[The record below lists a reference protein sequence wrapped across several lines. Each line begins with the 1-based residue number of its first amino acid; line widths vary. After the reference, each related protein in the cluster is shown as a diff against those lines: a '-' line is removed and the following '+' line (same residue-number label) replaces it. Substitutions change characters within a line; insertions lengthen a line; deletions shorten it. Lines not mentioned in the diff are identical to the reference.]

1 MSEVQ
6 TVENMV
12 TITIDGAQ
20 YQAKEG
26 EYILNAARAND
37 VFIPAICYLT
47 RCSPTLACRICLVEA
62 DGKQVYSCNA
72 KVKEGMEVTTS
83 TPTILEER
91 RAIMEV
97 YDVNHPLQCGVCD
110 KSGECELQNYT
121 LEIGVDSQS
130 YMIPDT
136 KRETTNWSSVL
147 HYDPGLCIV
156 CERCTTVCKDMIGD
170 AAITTAK
177 RGGADLDK
185 AYKDTM
191 PKDAYAMWNKLQKS
205 VIAPSNGTEFTNCSD
220 CGECLAVCP
229 VGALVS
235 RDFVYKSNAW
245 ELKRI
250 PAVAAHSSD
259 GAQIYY
265 EVKHGSI
272 EDRTEKIY
280 RVTNEWNFV
289 SLDGSARFAY
299 DFENRGADNKGV
311 KKDSTAFSAALEAF
325 KKAETIRFNA
335 IITNEEAMMLQTLK
349 EKMGLKLYNP
359 EVRAFQKFLGYYTA
373 ASGSSLYSTD
383 TDAIMRKSDFVI
395 AVGTALRHDSPAL
408 KYAFNNVQKL
418 NKGAGLYF
426 HPIADTLIAGFGKS
440 VETFIH
446 KAGLE
451 EAVLYLILDLFADKE
466 KLPAEV
472 KAYIDSFKTTQTQ
485 TITEKVEKTVKEM
498 VLNEETGEEEE
509 VSKKVK
515 EEVQKEI
522 TVTSNGLVDL
532 LGGDSSKFDDVFA
545 KMISKKEAFSLMV
558 GEDFYFH
565 PKAENLAKLVALI
578 EATCSMD
585 VVMTPPKSN
594 ALGVALICDL
604 DDTGTGYTI
613 GYNEN
618 GDFRLSALGDG
629 DLDMPAMNQ
638 QEGTLTSISKRVLPT
653 NAALEYEGYELND
666 IVKALVG
673 APEQTIEWTEMLPV
687 SKGFKALAFDSLPN
701 AFSNDGRDN
710 RGYVLDVKRE
720 EVQLPAV
727 ASFDPN
733 AVLEGEIAYRCNPAR
748 QFNDFTDKSHEIFET
763 FSLYASPAKAESLG
777 KKVEVVFENGSIVLD
792 VVADAKMEGDIVK
805 VPDFKAA
812 KDVYGLFGESRYQTV
827 TLRKV

>member
-12 TITIDGAQ
+12 TISIDGAE
-20 YQAKEG
+20 YKAKEG

-83 TPTILEER
+83 TATILEER

-121 LEIGVDSQS
+121 LELGVDSQS

-136 KRETTNWSSVL
+136 KRETVNWSSVL

-156 CERCTTVCKDMIGD
+156 CERCTTVCKDMVGD

-177 RGGADLDK
+177 RGGSELDK
-185 AYKDTM
+185 GYKDSM

-205 VIAPSNGTEFTNCSD
+205 VIAPSNGTEFTDCSD
-220 CGECLAVCP
+220 CGECIAVCP

-235 RDFVYKSNAW
+235 RDFVYQSNAW
-245 ELKRI
+245 DLRKI

-265 EVKHGSI
+265 EVKPTSI
-272 EDRTEKIY
+272 EDRSEKIF

-299 DFENRGADNKGV
+299 DFENRGADNTGV
-311 KKDSTAFSAALEAF
+311 RKDEAAFGAALEAF
-325 KKAETIRFNA
+325 KKADTVRFNSM
-335 IITNEEAMMLQTLK
+335 ITNEEAMMLQTLK

-359 EVRAFQKFLGYYTA
+359 EVRAFQKFLGYYA
-373 ASGSSLYSTD
+373 VASGSSLYSTD
-383 TDAIMRKSDFVI
+383 ADAIMKKSDFVI
-395 AVGTALRHDSPAL
+395 SVGVALRNDSPAL

-426 HPIADTLIAGFGKS
+426 HPVGDTLIPGFGKS
-440 VETFIH
+440 VEVFTH
-446 KAGLE
+446 KVGLE
-451 EAVLYLILDLFADKE
+451 EAALYLILDLFADQN
-466 KLPAEV
+466 KLPADV
-472 KAYIDSFKTTQTQ
+472 KEYIESFKTSQTQ

-515 EEVQKEI
+515 ENVEKEI
-522 TVTSNGLVDL
+522 TVSTNGLVDL

-545 KMISKKEAFSLMV
+545 KMMSKKESFSLMV
-558 GEDFYFH
+558 GEDLYFH
-565 PKAENLAKLVALI
+565 DKAENLAKLVALI
-578 EATCSMD
+578 EATCNID

-604 DDTGTGYTI
+604 DDECSGYTV

-638 QEGTLTSISKRVLPT
+638 QEGTLTSMSKRVLPT

-666 IVKALVG
+666 IMKVLVG
-673 APEQTIEWTEMLPV
+673 APDQTIDWTEMLPAA
-687 SKGFKALAFDSLPN
+687 KGFKAATFDSLPN
-701 AFSNDGRDN
+701 AFTNDGKDN
-710 RGYVLDVKRE
+710 RGYRLDIVTQ
-720 EVQLPAV
+720 EVQIPTV
-727 ASFDPN
+727 EKFDEN

-763 FSLYASPAKAESLG
+763 FSLYASTAKAESLG
-777 KKVEVVFENGSIVLD
+777 EKVEVVFENGSIVLD
-792 VVADAKMEGDIVK
+792 VVADAKIEGDIVK
-805 VPDFKAA
+805 VPDFKSA
-812 KDVYGLFGESRYQTV
+812 KDVYSLFGESRYQTV

>member
-6 TVENMV
+6 TVDNMV
-12 TITIDGAQ
+12 SISIDGIE
-20 YQAKEG
+20 YKAKEG

-62 DGKQVYSCNA
+62 DGKQVYACNA
-72 KVKEGMEVTTS
+72 KVKEGMEVTTE
-83 TPTILEER
+83 TPNILEER

-121 LEIGVDSQS
+121 LELSVDSQS

-156 CERCTTVCKDMIGD
+156 CERCTTVCKDMVGD

-185 AYKDTM
+185 SYKDTM

-205 VIAPSNGTEFTNCSD
+205 VIAPSNGTDATNCSD
-220 CGECLAVCP
+220 CGECIAVCP

-235 RDFVYKSNAW
+235 RDFVYQSNAW
-245 ELKRI
+245 DLRRI

-265 EVKHGSI
+265 EVKPTSI
-272 EDRTEKIY
+272 EDRSEKIY
-280 RVTNEWNFV
+280 RVTNEWNYV

-299 DFENRGADNKGV
+299 DFENRGV
-311 KKDSTAFSAALEAF
+311 SKDEAAFNAALEAF
-325 KKAETIRFNA
+325 KKADTVRFNSM
-335 IITNEEAMMLQTLK
+335 ITNEEAMMLQTLK
-349 EKMGLKLYNP
+349 EKMGIKLYNP
-359 EVRAFQKFLGYYTA
+359 EVRAFQKFLGHYAA

-383 TDAIMRKSDFVI
+383 TDAIMKKSDFVI
-395 AVGTALRHDSPAL
+395 SVGAALRNDSPAL

-426 HPIADTLIAGFGKS
+426 HPVGDTLIPTFGKT
-440 VETFIH
+440 VETFVH

-451 EAVLYLILDLFADKE
+451 EAALYLILDLFADKE

-472 KAYIDSFKTTQTQ
+472 KEYIESFKSSETRTVKEQ
-485 TITEKVEKTVKEM
+485 VMKTVKEM

-515 EEVQKEI
+515 ETVEKEI
-522 TVTSNGLVDL
+522 TVTINGLVTL
-532 LGGDSSKFDDVFA
+532 LGKDSEKFDDAFD
-545 KMISKKEAFSLMV
+545 KMMKKKEAFSLMI
-558 GEDFYFH
+558 GEDLYFH
-565 PKAENLAKLVALI
+565 EKAENLAKLVALI
-578 EATCSMD
+578 EATCNID

-604 DDTGTGYTI
+604 DDDCSGYTV

-638 QEGTLTSISKRVLPT
+638 QEGTLTSMAKRVLPT
-653 NAALEYEGYELND
+653 NAALEYGGYELND

-673 APEQTIEWTEMLPV
+673 APELTIDWTEMLPV
-687 SKGFKALAFDSLPN
+687 SKGFKSVAFDTLPN
-701 AFSNDGRDN
+701 AYTNAGVDN
-710 RGYVLDVKRE
+710 RGYKLDVTVQ
-720 EVQLPAV
+720 EVALPTV
-727 ASFDPN
+727 EKFDES
-733 AVLEGEIAYRCNPAR
+733 AALEGDIAYRCNPAR
-748 QFNDFTDKSHEIFET
+748 QFNDFTDKAHEIFEA
-763 FSLYASPAKAESLG
+763 FALYASPAKAESLG
-777 KKVEVVFENGSIVLD
+777 DKVEVVFENGSITLD
-792 VVADAKMEGDIVK
+792 VVADEKMEGDIVK

-812 KDVYGLFGESRYQTV
+812 KDVYGLFGGSRYQTV

>member
-6 TVENMV
+6 TVDNMV
-12 TITIDGAQ
+12 SISIDGVE
-20 YQAKEG
+20 YKAKEG
-26 EYILNAARAND
+26 EYILNAARANN

-62 DGKQVYSCNA
+62 DGKQVYACNA
-72 KVKEGMEVTTS
+72 KAKDGMEITTD
-83 TPTILEER
+83 TPNILEER

-121 LEIGVDSQS
+121 LELGVDSQS

-147 HYDPGLCIV
+147 HYDAGLCIV

-170 AAITTAK
+170 AAITTVK
-177 RGGADLDK
+177 RGGAELDK
-185 AYKDTM
+185 GYKESM
-191 PKDAYAMWNKLQKS
+191 PKDAYSMWNKLQKS

-220 CGECLAVCP
+220 CGECVAVCP
-229 VGALVS
+229 VGALAS
-235 RDFVYKSNAW
+235 RDFVYTSNAW
-245 ELKRI
+245 DLKRV

-265 EVKHGSI
+265 EVKPTSI
-272 EDRTEKIY
+272 EDRSEKIY
-280 RVTNEWNFV
+280 RITNEWSYV

-299 DFENRGADNKGV
+299 DFENKNV
-311 KKDSTAFSAALEAF
+311 SKDEAAFNAALEAF
-325 KKAETIRFNA
+325 KKADTVRFNSM
-335 IITNEEAMMLQTLK
+335 ITNEEAMMLQTLK

-359 EVRAFQKFLGYYTA
+359 EVRAFQKFLGHYEA

-383 TDAIMRKSDFVI
+383 TDAIMKKSDFVI
-395 AVGTALRHDSPAL
+395 SVGAALRNDSPAL

-426 HPIADTLIAGFGKS
+426 HPVGDTLIPTFGKT
-440 VETFIH
+440 VESFVH

-451 EAVLYLILDLFADKE
+451 EAALYLVLDLFADKD
-466 KLPAEV
+466 KLPEDV
-472 KAYIDSFKTTQTQ
+472 KEYIESFKSSETRTVKEQ
-485 TITEKVEKTVKEM
+485 VMKTVKEM

-515 EEVQKEI
+515 ETVEKEI
-522 TVTSNGLVDL
+522 TVTINGLVNL
-532 LGGDSSKFDDVFA
+532 LGGDSEKFDDAFA
-545 KMISKKEAFSLMV
+545 KMMKKKEAFSLMV
-558 GEDFYFH
+558 GEDLYFH
-565 PKAENLAKLVALI
+565 EKAENLAKLVALV
-578 EATCSMD
+578 EATCNIN

-604 DDTGTGYTI
+604 DDECSGYTV

-638 QEGTLTSISKRVLPT
+638 QEGTLTSMAKRVLPT
-653 NAALEYEGYELND
+653 NAALEYDGYELND

-673 APEQTIEWTEMLPV
+673 APELTIDWTAVLPTDR
-687 SKGFKALAFDSLPN
+687 GFKAVEFDSLPN
-701 AFSNDGRDN
+701 TFTNQGVDN
-710 RGYVLDVKRE
+710 RGYLL
-720 EVQLPAV
+720 EVSNVEAEMPTV
-727 ASFDPN
+727 EKFDESL
-733 AVLEGEIAYRCNPAR
+733 ALEGEIAYRCNPAR
-748 QFNDFTDKSHEIFET
+748 QFNDFTDKSHEIFEV
-763 FSLYASPAKAESLG
+763 FALYASTSKAESLG
-777 KKVEVVFENGSIVLD
+777 EKVEVVFENGSITLD
-792 VVADAKMEGDIVK
+792 VVADAKIQGDIVK

-812 KDVYGLFGESRYQTV
+812 HDVYGLFGESRYQTV